1 MVTFPLNL
9 PPTTALPDITQ
20 VPVIVPSGCTSTVL
34 PLGNVCVYPS
44 AANALRDQGPTRPES
59 AQNAA
64 DMRMNMRMVRALALS
79 VAPGRGYVRRR
90 PRARRAAA
98 PSVAVRPFLAFPPP
112 ISPRVGFFLLSIIV
126 PSRGL
131 VVERGRLCLWCI
143 ARGVM
148 LRCEI
153 PRASRFVCRRFGKKL
168 RKTDHSCRLPVQD
181 DAMQ

>member
-1 MVTFPLNL
+1 
-9 PPTTALPDITQ
+9 
-20 VPVIVPSGCTSTVL
+20 
-34 PLGNVCVYPS
+34 
-44 AANALRDQGPTRPES
+44 
-59 AQNAA
+59 
-64 DMRMNMRMVRALALS
+64 MRMVRVLALS

-143 ARGVM
+143 ARGAM

-168 RKTDHSCRLPVQD
+168 RKTDHSCRPPAQD
-181 DAMQ
+181 DAMRWAVHRAFVFACFHSKKERKDVGCLCGSARGRINRTRVSPSGKASASQADIRGFESRYPLH